1 MGHAWF
7 PGTTSEHPHLMADD
21 DDDVT
26 AIAGRGDSDLAS
38 GNQGSWP
45 HEDPD
50 EADKHASAER
60 TAAAASGSDDAA
72 DAKPGDAA
80 DVPVPSEDAAA
91 GSSETFP
98 PLNS

>member
-1 MGHAWF
+1 
-7 PGTTSEHPHLMADD
+7 MADD
-21 DDDVT
+21 EEATVT
-26 AIAGRGDSDLAS
+26 EAAGRGSSDLAS
-38 GNQGSWP
+38 GNLGDWP
-45 HEDPD
+45 HQDPD

-60 TAAAASGSDDAA
+60 MTAAASGSDDSDDSDDAA

-98 PLNS
+98 PVTP